1 MEISSQRH
9 ESIQEDKQSKDKT
22 DTFGFSQREARRI
35 DILTPAVFERI
46 TRFWSLCKYLSKSL
60 FASAACA
67 DERSSFARSRTL
79 VPELMWTGVC
89 VFVCI
94 WACELPAAVQGL
106 LSIRFSAGHTHCHT
120 QECVRVI
127 SSTCWCWT
135 DCGVVTRPSEQLTV
149 HLLYLRSSESVF
161 VKKMPICAMPFLFY
175 L

>member
-89 VFVCI
+89 VCLCVSEHVSCQQQCRDCF
-94 WACELPAAVQGL
+94 QSGSL
-106 LSIRFSAGHTHCHT
+106 LGTHT
-120 QECVRVI
+120 
-127 SSTCWCWT
+127 
-135 DCGVVTRPSEQLTV
+135 VT
-149 HLLYLRSSESVF
+149 LRSVWE
-161 VKKMPICAMPFLFY
+161 LFPPLVDVGRTVALWRGPASSWPSTY
-175 L
+175 SILDHLSQCL